1 MQCTPEEL
9 AQKRRFE
16 TVYERSRSSVMLSVE
31 RTVCGCDY
39 GGNSWLTKDQAD
51 ELAVHLELQPSTRLL
66 ELGAGSG
73 WPGLYFAKSIPCAVV
88 LVDLPEIGLRIAE
101 ERAANDGLSHSVST
115 VIADA
120 ADLPFPDESFDAI
133 SHCDLLC
140 CLERKRSVLEC
151 CRRVVRPHGR
161 MAFTVISITPG
172 LSAVQHRLAVQN
184 GPDFIESE
192 TDYATLLVQA
202 GWSIVSQTD
211 LTAAYAASCQRQI
224 WADAEHAQELA
235 DLLGPDDFAERQAG
249 WNEKLATINLGLFRR
264 EFFVAMPTVLSR

>member
-51 ELAVHLELQPSTRLL
+51 ELAVHLELQPSTHLL

-101 ERAANDGLSHSVST
+101 ERAANDGLSHIVST

-172 LSAVQHRLAVQN
+172 LSAVQHCLAVQN

-192 TDYATLLVQA
+192 TDYATLLVQT

-224 WADAEHAQELA
+224 RADAEQAQELA
-235 DLLGPDDFAERQAG
+235 DLLGPDHFAERQAG

-264 EFFVAMPTVLSR
+264 EFFVAMPTAT